1 MHACCHTIRRTWALG
16 PYMYAVEIHIVGG
29 PKTNTAKSNYFS
41 LQKFPDFLKF
51 VTNYTVAI

>member
-1 MHACCHTIRRTWALG
+1 MHVAILSAGHGGLG

>member
-1 MHACCHTIRRTWALG
+1 MHVAILSAGHGRLDRI
-16 PYMYAVEIHIVGG
+16 YMYAVEIHIVGG